1 MHELSPGA
9 YYSSEAFCVDAGHV
23 YRLLGN
29 PVLLYSENIGGLEC
43 TCAPLEDFI
52 STLGI

>member
-1 MHELSPGA
+1 M
-9 YYSSEAFCVDAGHV
+9 DAGHV

-29 PVLLYSENIGGLEC
+29 PVLFYPENMGGLEC
-43 TCAPLEDFI
+43 TCAQLEDFL